1 MKKDLEN
8 VLVEKYS
15 KKIEK
20 MNESQLLEEKKNL
33 KKNMNAKV
41 FAINADNVSVENL
54 NIADNN
60 EYKNKVYR
68 VYKLKLFI
76 EKVNE
81 ELKNRG
87 FDCEESWNEIN
98 NHFKTKTFA
107 KSYVELQVDKNVEF
121 ADRLSVDGIVIYKKF
136 LKAFSF
142 KIQNGKT
149 VNESLNN
156 IIEGMDDLDKDMIY
170 NANLYTKNIIIA
182 EKETIKSIIKERMIN
197 EKLEEFSKSL

>member
-1 MKKDLEN
+1 MKRDLEN

-20 MNESQLLEEKKNL
+20 MNECQLLEEKKNL

-41 FAINADNVSVENL
+41 FAINANNVSVENL

-60 EYKNKVYR
+60 EYKNKVFR

-81 ELKNRG
+81 ELEDKG

-107 KSYVELQVDKNVEF
+107 RSYVDMEVDKNVEF

-136 LKAFSF
+136 LKAFSSR
-142 KIQNGKT
+142 IQSGKS
-149 VNESLNN
+149 VDESVKN
-156 IIEGMDDLDKDMIY
+156 IVESMEDLDKDLVY

-197 EKLEEFSKSL
+197 EKLEQFSKSL